1 MSAAISV
8 IGAGT
13 MGAGIAQVAAIHGYQ
28 TTLCD
33 VSSDQLESALGA
45 IEASVEKGIAKG
57 KTPES
62 ARELV
67 KNGLRTESDLEK
79 ACAGSE
85 IVIEAVPEKV
95 ELKRSIFGQVE
106 SVVSSDAILATNTSS
121 IPIRDLA
128 GSLKNPARFVGMHFF
143 NPVPVMSLIEIIRG
157 EQTSDAT
164 IDRSVEFAAKLAK
177 EPIVVKDSPGFATS
191 RLGLVI
197 G

>member
-121 IPIRDLA
+121 IPVSYTHLTLQKIY
-128 GSLKNPARFVGMHFF
+128 
-143 NPVPVMSLIEIIRG
+143 
-157 EQTSDAT
+157 
-164 IDRSVEFAAKLAK
+164 SV
-177 EPIVVKDSPGFATS
+177 
-191 RLGLVI
+191 
-197 G
+197 